1 MIDWNDLQYVLA
13 LRDGGTMKQA
23 AALLK
28 TDPTTVSR
36 HIKTLS
42 QRFDQNIFELEKS
55 GQWKLTPTGDE
66 LVLLAEMFKNRLD
79 SLQSTESE
87 LAPDQTITVTS
98 LEFLLAHYIA
108 SSMNRPISGYP
119 NVGLRLIGSDRRLSL
134 AYGEADIALRFGRPV
149 EGQLLASKIASIEFS
164 VYAYPGK
171 SPTEWIAMHEDL
183 DVLPEMKLG
192 FSIFGVPPSIRV
204 TSYAAARE
212 AAKATGL
219 AAIGPCVVLQQGG
232 FLTRVS
238 DIAPVYRGVWSVI
251 HETRRFSKQLKVTR
265 DWLKESILTAQ
276 EKYRLAEVASQAV
289 PDLRQ
294 RPCG

>member
-1 MIDWNDLQYVLA
+1 
-13 LRDGGTMKQA
+13 MKQA
-23 AALLK
+23 AALLR

-55 GQWKLTPTGDE
+55 GQWKLTATGEE
-66 LVLLAEMFKNRLD
+66 LVMLAEMFKNRLD
-79 SLQSTESE
+79 SLQANASG
-87 LAPDQTITVTS
+87 LAPDQTVTVTS

-108 SSMNRPISGYP
+108 PSLHRPIPGYP
-119 NVGLRLIGSDRRLSL
+119 DVGLRMIGSDRRLSL

-164 VYAYPGK
+164 VYAYSGRQPK
-171 SPTEWIAMHEDL
+171 EWIAMHEDL

-219 AAIGPCVVLQQGG
+219 AAIGPCVVLQQGRH
-232 FLTRVS
+232 LSRVPNIS
-238 DIAPVYRGVWSVI
+238 PVYRDVWSVI

-265 DWLKESILTAQ
+265 DWLKEAILTAQ
-276 EKYRLAEVASQAV
+276 ESHRLADEAPQAV

-294 RPCG
+294 QPCG

>member
-23 AALLK
+23 AALLR

-55 GQWKLTPTGDE
+55 GHWRLTATGNE
-66 LVLLAEMFKNRLD
+66 LVLLAEMFKTRLD
-79 SLQSTESE
+79 SLQSAASG
-87 LAPDQTITVTS
+87 LAPDQTVTVTS

-108 SSMNRPISGYP
+108 PHMNTPIPGYP
-119 NVGLRLIGSDRRLSL
+119 DVGLRLIGSDRRLSL

-149 EGQLLASKIASIEFS
+149 EGQLLASKIATIEYS
-164 VYAYPGK
+164 VYALPGHR
-171 SPTEWIAMHEDL
+171 PTQWIAMHEDL
-183 DVLPEMKLG
+183 DVLPEIKLG
-192 FSIFGVPPSIRV
+192 FSIFGVPPSLRV

-212 AAKATGL
+212 AAKATGMG
-219 AAIGPCVVLQQGG
+219 AIGPCVVLQQGG
-232 FLTRVS
+232 RLAK
-238 DIAPVYRGVWSVI
+238 IPGIKPVHRDVWSVI

-265 DWLKESILTAQ
+265 DWLKTAILSAQQRQRAITAEQ
-276 EKYRLAEVASQAV
+276 EPLQT
-289 PDLRQ
+289 LRQ
-294 RPCG
+294 GPAG